1 MKYLLKT
8 FLNHVFKTFFPVIA
22 PTTNLMETM
31 RNPLNENDEKGGI
44 VWIFHFLGERWDEK
58 YLGWSKEKKTKY
70 MYIFAC
76 VRGNSLKKQTR
87 MFYLNESKEK
97 TLAFSDTSAA

>member
-1 MKYLLKT
+1 M
-8 FLNHVFKTFFPVIA
+8 FFKLFSGNCANNQF
-22 PTTNLMETM
+22 NG
-31 RNPLNENDEKGGI
+31 NNEKSPEWKWWKGGI

-58 YLGWSKEKKTKY
+58 YLGWSKEEKTKY

-76 VRGNSLKKQTR
+76 VRGNSLKMQTR

-97 TLAFSDTSAA
+97 TLAFSDTSGT

>member
-1 MKYLLKT
+1 
-8 FLNHVFKTFFPVIA
+8 
-22 PTTNLMETM
+22 
-31 RNPLNENDEKGGI
+31 
-44 VWIFHFLGERWDEK
+44 
-58 YLGWSKEKKTKY
+58 

-97 TLAFSDTSAA
+97 TLAFSDMSVA